1 MQTFASLG
9 LAVLFL
15 GASEARAGDPD
26 IVPLDRSFHGMT
38 YSEWGAEWW
47 KWAYGAPV
55 DSNPVLDTTGEF
67 ADVGQSGAVWFL
79 AGSFGETLTRTV
91 TVPSDKVLFFPIVN
105 SVWPGPLTLRDGRYY
120 VESNIDAVVEYGE
133 LSCEIDGVSVPDLE
147 SYRTSTVAA
156 TSTSSDFPQQSL
168 RRGSGPRGPD
178 CRRGYLLDAASA
190 LRRRAHDPHFAS
202 DGATFTVDV
211 TYNLTVEET

>member
-1 MQTFASLG
+1 MQTFASVA

-26 IVPLDRSFHGMT
+26 IVSPDRSFHGMT
-38 YSEWGAEWW
+38 YSEWAAEWW

-79 AGSFGETLTRTV
+79 AGSFGETLSRTV
-91 TVPSDKVLFFPIVN
+91 TVPADKFLFFPIVN

-120 VESNIDAVVEYGE
+120 VESHVDAVVDDGE

-147 SYRTSTVAA
+147 SYRTSTARGDEYFIFLPRDNLFGVPAGLEGPTVDA
-156 TSTSSDFPQQSL
+156 GIYLML
-168 RRGSGPRGPD
+168 RP
-178 CRRGYLLDAASA
+178 LSA
-190 LRRRAHDPHFAS
+190 GEHSIHIFAS
-202 DGATFTVDV
+202 DDVSFTVDV
-211 TYNLTVEET
+211 TYELTVE